1 MEKDIK
7 KEVKEA
13 VEELN
18 QDAPFADVNPAAADM
33 PEEVVKDL

>member
-7 KEVKEA
+7 KEVEEA
-13 VEELN
+13 TKSLN
-18 QDAPFADVNPAAADM
+18 QDAPFADVNAAAADM